1 MLQYF
6 RLVGLAL
13 LLSVGVGSVGQAASF
28 DCNKATT
35 ETEIAICSDPELSAL
50 DELMGALY
58 QQSLRANDWNS
69 DSAMEDLTLK
79 RSQLDWINQ
88 RDGSCVG
95 DANCIRDFYINRVI
109 YLMEYTSRPQY
120 SWEAFETEYIRL
132 RDCCGRKSK
141 YIEEEVLELLNFL
154 PFLDQSTDIRHFS
167 TSFNVLWDEGK
178 VRSVSLLF
186 LSKDNPNLISAHTKG
201 IYNDNPVTLL
211 ISVEDRNGNRKNSD
225 LFNVKPLPM
234 ETEVSI
240 WDRGF
245 KIHTFFTKGQRS
257 DTYQFLNFN
266 SPPELLASDGY

>member
-1 MLQYF
+1 MIRPLFICLML
-6 RLVGLAL
+6 VM
-13 LLSVGVGSVGQAASF
+13 GVPSIAAAASF

-35 ETEIAICSDPELSAL
+35 ETEIAICADPELSAL
-50 DELMGALY
+50 DELQGVLY

-69 DSAMEDLTLK
+69 DSAMDDLTLN
-79 RSQLDWINQ
+79 RSQLDWISK
-88 RDGSCVG
+88 RDGSCFG
-95 DANCIRDFYINRVI
+95 DRNCIRGFYVNRVI

-120 SWEAFETEYIRL
+120 SWESFEAEYIRL
-132 RDCCGRKSK
+132 RDCCDRKSK
-141 YIEEEVLELLNFL
+141 YVEKEVLELLNFL
-154 PFLDQSTDIRHFS
+154 PFLNQSTDIRNFS
-167 TSFNVLWDEGK
+167 TSFNVLWNEAK

-186 LSKDNPNLISAHTKG
+186 LSKDNPNLISVHTEG
-201 IYNDNPVTLL
+201 MYNDNPVTLL

-245 KIHTFFTKGQRS
+245 KIHTFFTKGKRS
-257 DTYQFLNFN
+257 DTYQFLDFN